1 MSQKLTMNNKIKRSP
16 LFYVGDKYKLMSQ
29 LVNLFPKKINNF
41 YEPFVG
47 GGTVFLNVNTNKY
60 FLNDIDKNLINIHE
74 FLIKNSNNKSNFFK
88 RVEKIIY
95 KYNLSRS
102 YKEDI
107 IPEILKKEWK
117 KTYFAR
123 FNKAGYEKLRLH
135 VNENK
140 NNNPLILYILLI
152 YGFNRML
159 RFNGG
164 GKFNL
169 PVGNVDFNKNVV
181 NALNG
186 YFDFV
191 KNKKVILSSQDFR
204 IYFKVEKFF
213 NNDFVYLDPP
223 YIISA
228 SEYNKFWDEK
238 SDKDLLNIIDQLDRQ
253 NVKFALSNV
262 THYNGYKNEPLIKW
276 MKKYKVHKIVSNYI
290 SYHNNKKKK
299 IKEVLITNY

>member
-1 MSQKLTMNNKIKRSP
+1 MSNKIKRSP

-29 LVNLFPKKINNF
+29 LVNLFPKEVNNF

-47 GGTVFLNVNTNKY
+47 GGTVFLNIKAEKY
-60 FLNDIDKNLINIHE
+60 YLNDIDKHIINIHK
-74 FLIKNSNNKSNFFK
+74 FLIKNSSNPAQFFEN
-88 RVEKIIY
+88 VEKIIHKY
-95 KYNLSRS
+95 KLSRS

-107 IPEILKKEWK
+107 IPVALKKEWK

-123 FNKAGYEKLRLH
+123 FNKDGYEKLREC
-135 VNENK
+135 VNNYKK
-140 NNNPLILYILLI
+140 NDPLILYVLLI

-181 NALNG
+181 NALND

-191 KNKKVILSSQDFR
+191 HYKKIIIASKDFKKLFSEKK
-204 IYFKVEKFF
+204 YFK
-213 NNDFVYLDPP
+213 NDFVYLDPP
-223 YIISA
+223 YLITA
-228 SEYNKFWDEK
+228 SEYNKFWDQK
-238 SDKDLLNIIDQLDRQ
+238 SESDLLNLIDNLDKKGI
-253 NVKFALSNV
+253 KFALSNV
-262 THYNGYKNEPLIKW
+262 THYNGSKNDLLVEW
-276 MKKYKVHKIVSNYI
+276 MKKYKVHKIESNYI
-290 SYHNNKKKK
+290 SYHNNGKKK